1 MVQLHEVYCNELKFP
16 GESEASSKLI
26 LILERMQGGE
36 LFQRISDL
44 HHFTERQ
51 AVEGDYFRNSPKNT
65 IVESGKSER

>member
-1 MVQLHEVYCNELKFP
+1 
-16 GESEASSKLI
+16 
-26 LILERMQGGE
+26 MQGGE

-51 AVEGDYFRNSPKNT
+51 AVEGGYFKFQEIVRISPKNT